1 MHVFDRKKKLSAYIF
16 FFFSNYSMTGDTC
29 VAMDEWV
36 VNPTAHTALD
46 DIFPCLEKKAVLETY
61 LSSKIL
67 TYKIV
72 EAFDEVISN
81 FTNSNTQSGPLVP
94 LLCNPFN
101 SDLTRRNCSS
111 GEVTFQNATQV

>member
-1 MHVFDRKKKLSAYIF
+1 V
-16 FFFSNYSMTGDTC
+16 TGDTC

-46 DIFPCLEKKAVLETY
+46 DILPCVEKAAVLETY
-61 LSSKIL
+61 LQSKVL
-67 TYKIV
+67 TYNIIK
-72 EAFDEVISN
+72 AFDQVISN
-81 FTNSNTQSGPLVP
+81 FTNANTPANYNQSGPLVP

-101 SDLTRRNCSS
+101 SDLTPRNCAS